1 VENLKVGIVVIKE
14 QMAFAQR
21 HLAATT
27 ESLKALGCTEQNIQ
41 IRTAPQT
48 LSVPLTAQFFAEY
61 TDVDAV
67 IILAEEEHSQAYEA
81 MLYGITRL
89 QLTWNMPILIGDCT
103 TAELAVE
110 IVKTQSEMEAAA
122 PDYISPD
129 HKSVN

>member
-1 VENLKVGIVVIKE
+1 MENLKIGIIIVKE

-41 IRTAPQT
+41 IRNTTQIFG
-48 LSVPLTAQFFAEY
+48 VPLTAQFFAEY

-67 IILAEEEHSQAYEA
+67 IVLAEVEQNKAYEA
-81 MLYGITRL
+81 MLYGLTRL
-89 QLTWNMPILIGDCT
+89 QLTWNMPILVGDCT
-103 TAELAVE
+103 IAEQIVE
-110 IVKTQSEMEAAA
+110 MVQTQNEMEAAA
-122 PDYISPD
+122 PDYASPD